1 MSDAERKAADEEIR
15 KIIRSGA
22 RHGND
27 GAIVAFA
34 TLEAADKI
42 VAALDGIGRPLYVPY
57 RDRRKSARCKRT
69 VLCPNRA
76 KFATPHKS

>member
-1 MSDAERKAADEEIR
+1 MDDAERRAADEEIR

-42 VAALDGIGRPLYVPY
+42 VAALDAV
-57 RDRRKSARCKRT
+57 RKELADISE
-69 VLCPNRA
+69 NI
-76 KFATPHKS
+76 ATHG

>member
-1 MSDAERKAADEEIR
+1 MSDAERKAVEAENEEIR

-34 TLEAADKI
+34 TLEAAGKI
-42 VAALDGIGRPLYVPY
+42 VAALDAV
-57 RDRRKSARCKRT
+57 RKELADISE
-69 VLCPNRA
+69 NI
-76 KFATPHKS
+76 ATHG